1 LDRKESVSEI
11 SHKEIMIERIKG
23 LIAQG
28 EGLKVEFKTAEGGIP
43 KSVYETV
50 CSFANT
56 RGGEILLGVDDKGN
70 ITGIDK
76 DKVVQFKKDFSNE
89 INNPKKNYPPLYL
102 SIENY
107 EIDKKEILYICVQE
121 TSMVQ
126 RCDGKI
132 YVRNQ
137 DGDYDAT
144 DQQTNVAKLYS
155 RKESSYSESQIFPYV
170 TLEDLR
176 VDLLARARK
185 MASFQREG
193 HPWNELD
200 DLTLLKS
207 TALYKKDFIT
217 NQEGFTLAC
226 ILLFGKDEVIAS
238 VLPHFKTDLILR
250 VGNKDRYDDRDD
262 VRTNLIESYDR
273 ILTFIAKY
281 LPSPFFLEGIVRID
295 IRNAIFREVAANLL
309 MHREYLNRFPAK
321 FVIEENLIYAENGNK
336 PYMRHRTL
344 TPETSIPLT
353 KNPTVARIFK
363 EIGLAEELGSGIRK
377 IFQYGETYA
386 GHVPVLTESDIFR
399 FELKTNWVSFQ
410 SAPQVSPQAEGLKT
424 EQTTDTSLGRKQSAP
439 QVSPQAE
446 GLKTEQTTDT
456 SLGRKQSH
464 PQATS
469 QVEKNI
475 LEFCTTSKT
484 LREITDYTGFKDI
497 KHFRRK
503 HLLPLI
509 KQGLLVLTQPDKP
522 TSPLQKYLKSSV

>member
-1 LDRKESVSEI
+1 
-11 SHKEIMIERIKG
+11 MIKRIKW

-28 EGLKVEFKTAEGGIP
+28 EGLKVEFKTARGGIP

-50 CSFANT
+50 CAFANT
-56 RGGEILLGVDDKGN
+56 QGGEILLGVDDNGN
-70 ITGIDK
+70 ITGIDR
-76 DKVVQFKKDFSNE
+76 DKVVQFKRDFSSE

-107 EIDKKEILYICVQE
+107 EIDGKEILYICVQE

-126 RCDGKI
+126 RCNGKI

-144 DQQTNVAKLYS
+144 DQHTNVAKLYS

-176 VDLLARARK
+176 ADLLARARK
-185 MASFQREG
+185 MASFQRER

-200 DLTLLKS
+200 DLNLLKS
-207 TALYKKDFIT
+207 TALYKKDYTT

-226 ILLFGKDEVIAS
+226 VLLFGKDEIIAS
-238 VLPHFKTDLILR
+238 ILPHFKTDLILR
-250 VGNKDRYDDRDD
+250 VRNKDRYDDRDD

-281 LPSPFFLEGIVRID
+281 LPSPFFLEGTVRID

-309 MHREYLNRFPAK
+309 MHREYINRFPAK

-336 PYMRHRTL
+336 PYMRHGTL
-344 TPETSIPLT
+344 TPETSIPLA

-377 IFQYGETYA
+377 IFQYSKVYA
-386 GHVPVLTESDIFR
+386 GYAPLLTESDIFR
-399 FELKTNWVSFQ
+399 FELKTNWVAFQ
-410 SAPQVSPQAEGLKT
+410 STPQVSPQTEVLKT
-424 EQTTDTSLGRKQSAP
+424 EQTIDTSLGRKQSTTQVNP
-439 QVSPQAE
+439 QVSEQAE
-446 GLKTEQTTDT
+446 DLKTEQTTDA
-456 SLGRKQSH
+456 SLGCNQL
-464 PQATS
+464 AT
-469 QVEKNI
+469 QVKKNI
-475 LEFCTTSKT
+475 LDFCVTPKT
-484 LREITDYTGFKDI
+484 LREIIDYMGLKNI
-497 KHFRRK
+497 KHFRKK

-509 KQGLLVLTQPDKP
+509 KQGLLALTQPDKP
-522 TSPLQKYLKSSV
+522 TSPLQKYVKK